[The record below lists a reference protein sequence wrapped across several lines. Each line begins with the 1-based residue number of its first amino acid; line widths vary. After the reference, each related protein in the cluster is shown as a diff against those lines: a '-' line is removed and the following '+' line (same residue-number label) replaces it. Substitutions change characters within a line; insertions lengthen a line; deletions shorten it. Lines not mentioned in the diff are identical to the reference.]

1 MLEKVVLELGWEPAA
16 EEIEEL
22 REGLALYQVKL
33 ESGMKERGEQGEG
46 VVYITDRPDAV
57 REKMGDEACILLFLT
72 EENRKLEWGNIP
84 YAVESLEGLD
94 GDFLGKVYQRHRGE
108 PWLILETERLVVRE
122 MEEGDLE
129 ALYRIY
135 DQRDAADFLDGL
147 SADRDEERAYIKDY
161 IEKVYAFYG
170 FGIWMLEE
178 KSGGRCVGRAGFHMR
193 EGFAYPELG
202 FIVAQEE
209 QRKGYCLEACSA
221 LLEFGF
227 RELEFDGVQALVGEQ
242 GFGGSVQEAGR
253 NPGGKNLL
261 EGKEVSAVCLGGL
274 TAAIRC

>member
-1 MLEKVVLELGWEPAA
+1 MLEKVVLELGWEPVA

-33 ESGMKERGEQGEG
+33 ESGMREKGEQGEG

-57 REKMGDEACILLFLT
+57 REKMGDGACILLFLT

-108 PWLILETERLVVRE
+108 PWVILETERLVVRE

-135 DQRDAADFLDGL
+135 DQRDAADF
-147 SADRDEERAYIKDY
+147 RDA
-161 IEKVYAFYG
+161 A
-170 FGIWMLEE
+170 
-178 KSGGRCVGRAGFHMR
+178 S
-193 EGFAYPELG
+193 
-202 FIVAQEE
+202 FISLT
-209 QRKGYCLEACSA
+209 CLA
-221 LLEFGF
+221 
-227 RELEFDGVQALVGEQ
+227 
-242 GFGGSVQEAGR
+242 
-253 NPGGKNLL
+253 
-261 EGKEVSAVCLGGL
+261 
-274 TAAIRC
+274 

>member
-33 ESGMKERGEQGEG
+33 ESDMREKGEQGEG

-108 PWLILETERLVVRE
+108 PWVILERK
-122 MEEGDLE
+122 GWWS
-129 ALYRIY
+129 
-135 DQRDAADFLDGL
+135 G
-147 SADRDEERAYIKDY
+147 KW
-161 IEKVYAFYG
+161 KK
-170 FGIWMLEE
+170 GIWRLYT
-178 KSGGRCVGRAGFHMR
+178 GFMTRGMR
-193 EGFAYPELG
+193 RISWMGFLRIG
-202 FIVAQEE
+202 M
-209 QRKGYCLEACSA
+209 RKGLIS
-221 LLEFGF
+221 
-227 RELEFDGVQALVGEQ
+227 R
-242 GFGGSVQEAGR
+242 
-253 NPGGKNLL
+253 
-261 EGKEVSAVCLGGL
+261 
-274 TAAIRC
+274 TI

>member
-33 ESGMKERGEQGEG
+33 ESGMKEKGEQGEG

-108 PWLILETERLVVRE
+108 PWVILETEMLVVRE

-202 FIVAQEE
+202 FIVAQED

-221 LLEFGF
+221 LLEYGF
-227 RELEFDGVQALVGEQ
+227 RELEFDGVQALV
-242 GFGGSVQEAGR
+242 A
-253 NPGGKNLL
+253 
-261 EGKEVSAVCLGGL
+261 EGNRASEEVCRRLGGTPAEKICWKGKKCL
-274 TAAIRC
+274 RFVWEA